1 MESTEKQL
9 MRYTDADVDVDD
21 VVFLNFRNIGLVV
34 PWCNLNTTKAF
45 LQQLS
50 LDFQTKRTDS
60 EFRCSFWQLSHQ
72 TSKEGQIHFL

>member
-9 MRYTDADVDVDD
+9 MRYTDADADVEDAG
-21 VVFLNFRNIGLVV
+21 FLNLRNIGLVV
-34 PWCNLNTTKAF
+34 PWCNLNTTKAI

-60 EFRCSFWQLSHQ
+60 DAIFWQLSHQ